1 MPSSMPSNLH
11 HRALSRLSTD
21 ERTALGHFAAWLEGH
36 SEGVQIQ
43 ENLRAEAH
51 LVGDE
56 AFGHPGELSAF
67 LRRCAASFADEAPSV
82 PLSAYEDA
90 CEEFTGCGLR
100 IPREHLPDTLLR
112 YSTSRA
118 LLGRLIEQLLGDQVL
133 ADFQQDLLPPE
144 KACELLA
151 ADWDSALLQDVMLG
165 IKPKVFATFE
175 HDQPAPRD
183 DATALSRALALLF
196 WGRAR
201 TKEEILFELSYPTDS
216 VADPRFPTV
225 AEAGWSSLFQPA
237 EEQIPDPGSPR
248 TCCGWTRPLGP
259 QLAQPEIVHDNAPV
273 TIVETP
279 LRWVGRIPL

>member
-1 MPSSMPSNLH
+1 MPSNLH
-11 HRALSRLSTD
+11 QRALSHLSTD
-21 ERTALGHFAAWLEGH
+21 ERTAFGHFATWLEGH
-36 SEGVQIQ
+36 SEGAQIL

-51 LVGDE
+51 MVGDE
-56 AFGHPGELSAF
+56 AFGDPGELSAF
-67 LRRCAASFADEAPSV
+67 LRCCAGCFADEADPSA
-82 PLSAYEDA
+82 PSFAYESA
-90 CEEFTGCGLR
+90 CEKFTDRGLR

-144 KACELLA
+144 KACALLA
-151 ADWDSALLQDVMLG
+151 ADWDSALLKDVMLG
-165 IKPKVFATFE
+165 VKPKVFATFE
-175 HDQPAPRD
+175 HGQPAPRD

-196 WGRAR
+196 WERAR

-237 EEQIPDPGSPR
+237 AEQIPDPGSPH
-248 TCCGWTRPLGP
+248 TCCGWTRPLGLQFA
-259 QLAQPEIVHDNAPV
+259 QLEIVHDNAPV

>member
-1 MPSSMPSNLH
+1 MPSDLH

-21 ERTALGHFAAWLEGH
+21 ERTALGRLTAWLEGD
-36 SEGVQIQ
+36 SVGVQIL

-51 LVGDE
+51 LVGDQ

-67 LRRCAASFADEAPSV
+67 LRRCAACSADGTNPSG
-82 PLSAYEDA
+82 LSHTYEDV
-90 CEEFTGCGLR
+90 CEEFTGRGLR
-100 IPREHLPDTLLR
+100 IPSEHLPEAFLR

-151 ADWDSALLQDVMLG
+151 ASWDSALLQDVMLG
-165 IKPKVFATFE
+165 VKPKVFATFE
-175 HDQPAPRD
+175 YDQPAPRD

-216 VADPRFPTV
+216 VTDPRFPTV
-225 AEAGWSSLFQPA
+225 AEAGWSPLFQPA
-237 EEQIPDPGSPR
+237 EEQIPDPRNPR
-248 TCCGWTRPLGP
+248 TCCGWTRPVGV
-259 QLAQPEIVHDNAPV
+259 QSAQPEIVHDNAPV

-279 LRWVGRIPL
+279 LRWVGRVPL